1 MMDLCAYD
9 GSPCWIM
16 GTGFRIVTADCA
28 IDDAALEKFTSPALA
43 ETTHFSGPRFTGQ
56 TLETAQANDLSGA
69 AVAPVPL
76 GGAGEYLA
84 AALVIV
90 AMSRALMRFADVDEA
105 LRGPESGR
113 V

>member
-1 MMDLCAYD
+1 MTRLLH
-9 GSPCWIM
+9 
-16 GTGFRIVTADCA
+16 A
-28 IDDAALEKFTSPALA
+28 IDDPDRLTVSRALLK
-43 ETTHFSGPRFTGQ
+43 G
-56 TLETAQANDLSGA
+56 
-69 AVAPVPL
+69 L
-76 GGAGEYLA
+76 GVEDMA

>member
-1 MMDLCAYD
+1 MTRRLH
-9 GSPCWIM
+9 
-16 GTGFRIVTADCA
+16 A
-28 IDDAALEKFTSPALA
+28 IDDPDRLTVSRALLK
-43 ETTHFSGPRFTGQ
+43 G
-56 TLETAQANDLSGA
+56 
-69 AVAPVPL
+69 L
-76 GGAGEYLA
+76 GVEDMA